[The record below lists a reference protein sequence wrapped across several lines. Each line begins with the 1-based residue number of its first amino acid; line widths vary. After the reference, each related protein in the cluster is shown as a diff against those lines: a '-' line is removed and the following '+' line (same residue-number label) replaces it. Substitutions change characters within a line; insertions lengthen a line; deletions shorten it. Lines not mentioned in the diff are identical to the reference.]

1 MVEFFG
7 RNFIL
12 VYFFYGLSFYSMGLA
27 ILLEVSHSSEL
38 DFAKALRPL
47 GWFGILHGSHEWL
60 EMFLLIQLQAG
71 VIPGEFWIGPLRLI
85 LLSSSFLLLIDFG
98 ARLITGQTSG
108 KTILLIM
115 MSALGIWLLGLVWLF
130 FSLDST
136 LSWFVAADVYTR
148 YSLAIPG
155 AALTVWGLILQKQR
169 FYQAEMKSFGQDV
182 IIAAVAFGLYGAIG
196 QLFAS
201 PSIIFPSSFLNAEIF
216 LQWFGFP
223 IQVFRA
229 SMACVTAIFIIRSLR
244 AFQVENNRQI
254 EELRLAQIEER
265 RRLETLRSELL
276 HRTVKAQELERQRIA
291 RELHDE
297 TGQSITA
304 LSLGLRALAEMI
316 PHNPTKAMGQVQQL
330 QDISKDSLKELQRL
344 VAGLHPPQLDDLGL
358 TAALRWFANETQTR
372 YGQKVN
378 VYSEGDGNVIP
389 IETRVVLFRIAQEAV
404 TNVIR
409 HANASEV
416 SIRLSLSSKEV
427 LLQVEDNGI
436 GFDFNSTIKTGI
448 GQSQLGLLGMIE
460 RATLVGGTCSIN
472 SQPGKGTQVIV
483 RVPITPGE
491 S

>member
-7 RNFIL
+7 RNCIL

-27 ILLEVSHSSEL
+27 VLLEVSHSSEL

-71 VIPGEFWIGPLRLI
+71 LVPGEFWIGPLRLI
-85 LLSSSFLLLIDFG
+85 LLSGSFLLLIDFG

-108 KTILLIM
+108 KKILLILM
-115 MSALGIWLLGLVWLF
+115 TATAIWLLGLLWLF

-136 LSWFVAADVYTR
+136 RSWLVAADVYTR

-155 AALTVWGLILQKQR
+155 AALTVWGLILQKR
-169 FYQAEMKSFGQDV
+169 KFYQAEMKSFGQDV
-182 IIAAVAFGLYGAIG
+182 IIAALAFGLYGAIG
-196 QLFAS
+196 QLFATPS
-201 PSIIFPSSFLNAEIF
+201 PIFPSPFLNAEIF
-216 LQWFGFP
+216 IQWFGFP

-229 SMACVTAIFIIRSLR
+229 AMACIAAIFIIRSLR
-244 AFQVENNRQI
+244 AFQVENSRRI
-254 EELRLAQIEER
+254 EALRFAQIEER

-276 HRTVKAQELERQRIA
+276 HRTVKAQELERHRIA

-297 TGQSITA
+297 TGQSLTA
-304 LSLGLRALAEMI
+304 LSLGLRVLAEMI
-316 PHNPTKAMGQVQQL
+316 PHNPTKAMIQVEQL
-330 QDISKDSLKELQRL
+330 QEISKDSLKELQRL

-358 TAALRWFANETQTR
+358 TAALRWFANETHTR
-372 YGQKVN
+372 YGQKIN
-378 VYSEGDGNVIP
+378 VYSEGDVTIIP
-389 IETRVVLFRIAQEAV
+389 TDVRVVLFRITQEAV

-416 SIRLSLSSKEV
+416 NIRLRMSTNEV
-427 LLQVEDNGI
+427 LLQIEDDGI
-436 GFDFNSTIKTGI
+436 GFNVDSTIDSGI
-448 GQSQLGLLGMIE
+448 GQARLGLLGMME
-460 RATLVGGTCSIN
+460 RATLVGGTCSIK
-472 SQPGKGTQVIV
+472 SQPGKGTQVIAS
-483 RVPITPGE
+483 VPIPPGE